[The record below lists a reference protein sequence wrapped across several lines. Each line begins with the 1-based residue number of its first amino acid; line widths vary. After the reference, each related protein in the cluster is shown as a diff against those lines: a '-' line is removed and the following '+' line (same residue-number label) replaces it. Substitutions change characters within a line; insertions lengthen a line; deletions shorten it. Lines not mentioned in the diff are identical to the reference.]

1 MRIGLIN
8 IIPQSGQAGTIG
20 ISVEYVEHNDNLDVT
35 YTFDAHCGTDTAR
48 KTVFV
53 EGKYDVLEA
62 SDGVLTDSSDS
73 ELWALKQ

>member
-1 MRIGLIN
+1 MRIGLID
-8 IIPQSGQAGTIG
+8 IFPQNGQAGTIG
-20 ISVEYVEHNDNLDVT
+20 IGVEYVEPNNDLDVT
-35 YTFDAHCGTDTAR
+35 YVFDAHCGNDTAR

-62 SDGVLTDSSDS
+62 SDGVLTDSADS